1 MYQLS
6 DRRGASTPL
15 KRSIGFVQM
24 VGISALLALT
34 GCAPGANNA
43 SAPDQTA
50 NDNSSQAQSSPV
62 ETPISPSSTTGTTDS
77 PADMTLDPESTNI
90 LDNDLVIKA
99 AQDNLFEIQ
108 AGELAIQKATNAEVK
123 QFAEMM
129 VRDHNQATELIQQV
143 ATERSITLPTD
154 MGDQNQAVF
163 TRLSDLSG
171 AEFDRAYMTEMVN
184 SHRKDV
190 ALARNQVQNGKDQ
203 ALKSLTTEKL
213 PALEGHLQMA
223 QDLAQ
228 RLGS

>member
-1 MYQLS
+1 MHQLS

-24 VGISALLALT
+24 ISLGVLLALT
-34 GCAPGANNA
+34 SCAPGANNA
-43 SAPDQTA
+43 STQD

-62 ETPISPSSTTGTTDS
+62 ETPISPGSTTGTADS
-77 PADMTLDPESTNI
+77 PTDMTVDPESTNI

-99 AQDNLFEIQ
+99 AHDNLFEIQ
-108 AGELAIQKATNAEVK
+108 AGELAAQKATNAEVK

-143 ATERSITLPTD
+143 ATERNITLPTD

-171 AEFDRAYMTEMVN
+171 AEFDRAYMNEMVN
-184 SHRKDV
+184 SHQKDI
-190 ALARNQVQNGKDQ
+190 ALARNQIQNGQDQ
-203 ALKSLTTEKL
+203 ELKALTTDKL